1 MLSGVPPLTIFLRN
15 ETRWSLCPW
24 LPGMYAQGRSTKLK
38 NILLAILLLVT
49 PCFAH
54 HMAVVVSHEN
64 SVDALTSA
72 QLSKI
77 MRAETKKWPD
87 GKEIMVV
94 LHRDS
99 PGESTTLQRLNKMS
113 AAQWQQWMAEHKD
126 RITLVNSDEEV
137 LNLVGSS
144 PGAVGLV
151 DVRSVNEKVKVVH
164 VDGKLPHESGYLPH

>member
-1 MLSGVPPLTIFLRN
+1 MKNIFLAI
-15 ETRWSLCPW
+15 SLVV
-24 LPGMYAQGRSTKLK
+24 LSA
-38 NILLAILLLVT
+38 

-72 QLSKI
+72 QLGKI
-77 MRAETKKWPD
+77 MRAETRKWPD
-87 GKEIMVV
+87 GKEIMLV

-99 PGESTTLQRLNKMS
+99 PGESITLQRLNRMS
-113 AAQWQQWMAEHKD
+113 AGQWRQWISEHKSQVTFVD
-126 RITLVNSDEEV
+126 SDDEV

-144 PGAVGLV
+144 AAAVGLV

-164 VDGKLPHESGYLPH
+164 VDGKLPHEAGYLPH